1 MNGLAQLKKG
11 VSMARSKR
19 SITLPNGDIFE
30 WYQTPL
36 TLSQRE
42 RATKLAGKSSE
53 DTITVALIVLIMKA
67 TNQEGQKLFQQGEL
81 AELKTELPES
91 VMGDLVVEVFRDT
104 LSEQDEEG
112 NVTEVET
119 APKSS
124 SPSSRKTA
132 S

>member
-1 MNGLAQLKKG
+1 
-11 VSMARSKR
+11 MARSKR

-36 TLSQRE
+36 TLAQRE
-42 RATKLAGKSSE
+42 RATKLAGKNSE

-112 NVTEVET
+112 NVKEVEV

>member
-1 MNGLAQLKKG
+1 
-11 VSMARSKR
+11 MARSRR
-19 SITLPNGDIFE
+19 SINLPSGSVFE
-30 WYQTPL
+30 WWQTPL

-42 RATKLAGKSSE
+42 RATKLAGKNSD

-67 TNQEGQKLFQQGEL
+67 TNKEGIKLFQQGDL
-81 AELKTELPES
+81 AELKTDLPET
-91 VMGDLVVEVFRDT
+91 VMGDLVMEVFRDT
-104 LSEQDEEG
+104 LSEEDDDG
-112 NVTEVET
+112 NITEVEV

>member
-11 VSMARSKR
+11 VSMARSRR
-19 SITLPNGDIFE
+19 SINLPSGSVFE
-30 WYQTPL
+30 WWQTPL

-42 RATKLAGKSSE
+42 RATKLAGKNSD

-67 TNQEGQKLFQQGEL
+67 TNKEGIKLFQQGDL
-81 AELKTELPES
+81 AELKTDLPET
-91 VMGDLVVEVFRDT
+91 VMGDLVMEVFRDT
-104 LSEQDEEG
+104 LSEEDDDG
-112 NVTEVET
+112 NITEVEV